1 MPPSSVAMAT
11 ITEGTLIPISLII
24 IVGSSIMGGIIWLT
38 KLHSDVRTLKSS
50 MTDVGGSLKKEVDQ
64 SKTDSERLVKVEVQ
78 LQNVMM
84 IVNEIKQT
92 LSKVEDRL
100 SK

>member
-1 MPPSSVAMAT
+1 MPPSSIAMAT
-11 ITEGTLIPISLII
+11 ITEGTGITIGLVISII
-24 IVGSSIMGGIIWLT
+24 GGVVWLT

>member
-1 MPPSSVAMAT
+1 
-11 ITEGTLIPISLII
+11 
-24 IVGSSIMGGIIWLT
+24 MGGIIWLT

>member
-1 MPPSSVAMAT
+1 MDPVSSVATAV
-11 ITEGTLIPISLII
+11 ISENTLIPISLVITII
-24 IVGSSIMGGIIWLT
+24 GGVVWLT

-50 MTDVGGSLKKEVDQ
+50 MNDVGGSLKKEVDQ

-78 LQNVMM
+78 LQNVMS

>member
-1 MPPSSVAMAT
+1 
-11 ITEGTLIPISLII
+11 
-24 IVGSSIMGGIIWLT
+24 MGGIIWLT

-50 MTDVGGSLKKEVDQ
+50 MTDVGGSLRKEVDQ

>member
-1 MPPSSVAMAT
+1 MGNVSSVAMAV
-11 ITEGTLIPISLII
+11 INESTLIPLSLVFT
-24 IVGSSIMGGIIWLT
+24 IVGGVVWLT
-38 KLHSDVRTLKSS
+38 ILHSDVRTLKSG
-50 MTDVGGSLKKEVDQ
+50 MTDVGGSLKSEKDQ

-78 LQNVMM
+78 LQNVMG

-92 LSKVEDRL
+92 LSKLEDRL

>member
-1 MPPSSVAMAT
+1 MAT
-11 ITEGTLIPISLII
+11 ITEGTGITIGLVISII
-24 IVGSSIMGGIIWLT
+24 GGVVWLT

>member
-1 MPPSSVAMAT
+1 MAT
-11 ITEGTLIPISLII
+11 ITEGTGITIGLVISII
-24 IVGSSIMGGIIWLT
+24 GGVVWLT

-78 LQNVMM
+78 LQNVML